1 MPEAPVSAAH
11 TITGDF
17 ATVGMGSVLS
27 PTLDFSLLPVR
38 TDQPRILVSRAADAY
53 SRYAA
58 SAGAAS
64 LGRALAGIAGEA
76 RGDMR
81 NLLAAADWSARDGS
95 GVRQAL
101 GEVLFAAVAAARLAG
116 EDPEEVLNEASDAYI
131 ARFALAEQEA
141 ARQGRAL
148 SDLAPEETV
157 RIWKQTEQQ
166 QDVRQEENRHE

>member
-1 MPEAPVSAAH
+1 MARTLPALWRAEKIQKKAAKAGVTAPDTA
-11 TITGDF
+11 
-17 ATVGMGSVLS
+17 
-27 PTLDFSLLPVR
+27 
-38 TDQPRILVSRAADAY
+38 
-53 SRYAA
+53 
-58 SAGAAS
+58 
-64 LGRALAGIAGEA
+64 
-76 RGDMR
+76 
-81 NLLAAADWSARDGS
+81 AAADELSAALEAFRRAEAEGR